1 VKKPRSR
8 RPVWLQTRLV
18 VAVHD
23 LLIAEHGGSP
33 GLRDQGLL
41 ESALARPINLRSYG
55 SPDLPALAASY
66 AAGIIANHPFVDGNK
81 RTGFAAAA
89 TFLDR
94 NGWELTASE
103 AEATRM
109 TLGLA
114 ASQVTQDQ
122 YAAWLRDSI
131 TRR

>member
-1 VKKPRSR
+1 VKKARSR
-8 RPVWLQTRLV
+8 RPVWLQARLV
-18 VAVHD
+18 LAVHD

-33 GLRDQGLL
+33 GLRDKGLL

-55 SPDLPALAASY
+55 SPDLAALAACD

-81 RTGFAAAA
+81 RTGFVAAAA
-89 TFLDR
+89 FLDR
-94 NGWELTASE
+94 NGYELTASE

-114 ASQVTQDQ
+114 ASQVTEDQ
-122 YAAWLRDSI
+122 YAAWLRDNA